1 MGNQAYRE
9 AFPDVQVVGHPRT
22 REAMGTTAVA
32 NRAQYV
38 KGLPGMLEY
47 VRGQIAAGK
56 DLEGE
61 PLTSEVRA
69 SLSAD
74 VEVAER
80 YLAQAAAFAP
90 VLPTLLVTRELTL
103 YRGERTIEIRHITRG
118 NTAGDLVVWL
128 PKERVVITGDL
139 VVYPTP
145 YVFDSYIGD
154 WVTSLDSLK
163 ALDAAVLIPGHGP
176 VLRDYRYVDM
186 VSRALRAVQGQVGAA
201 VARGL
206 ELDSIRKVVKLDS
219 LRAEFVGNDRVSRF
233 PWGYSFL
240 GPAIARA
247 YEEAKGTRGP

>member
-1 MGNQAYRE
+1 
-9 AFPDVQVVGHPRT
+9 
-22 REAMGTTAVA
+22 
-32 NRAQYV
+32 
-38 KGLPGMLEY
+38 
-47 VRGQIAAGK
+47 
-56 DLEGE
+56 
-61 PLTSEVRA
+61 
-69 SLSAD
+69 
-74 VEVAER
+74 
-80 YLAQAAAFAP
+80 